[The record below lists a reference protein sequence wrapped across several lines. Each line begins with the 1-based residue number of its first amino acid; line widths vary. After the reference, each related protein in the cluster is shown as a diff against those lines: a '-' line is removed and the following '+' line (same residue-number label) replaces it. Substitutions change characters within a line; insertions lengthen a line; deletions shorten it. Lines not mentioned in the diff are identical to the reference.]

1 MFLLTPGNPKPVF
14 GQMPDF
20 YSEAETTAYE
30 VIFGDAFQAESHWP
44 SGEAPPWV
52 PGAPPSP
59 KPIKVHVPA
68 SAATSHLHQ
77 PTRLEAGEVYRGK
90 ATAPWGRG
98 GLKDEGPPWEGA
110 GLQISPWTFSKKVTK
125 AAKLEVWKAE
135 TSGVDY
141 LGGKSGDSHEVGS
154 TYESWSRPLRVSP
167 TAILKCP
174 GNRIGR

>member
-1 MFLLTPGNPKPVF
+1 MLLLTPGNPKPVF

-44 SGEAPPWV
+44 SGEAPPRV

-90 ATAPWGRG
+90 ATALWGRG
-98 GLKDEGPPWEGA
+98 GLKDEGPP
-110 GLQISPWTFSKKVTK
+110 
-125 AAKLEVWKAE
+125 
-135 TSGVDY
+135 
-141 LGGKSGDSHEVGS
+141 GKRLVYRSAHGHFP
-154 TYESWSRPLRVSP
+154 R
-167 TAILKCP
+167 K
-174 GNRIGR
+174 

>member
-1 MFLLTPGNPKPVF
+1 MWETQEGFGLNGETHSECSSPLRKTPNPVF

-44 SGEAPPWV
+44 SCEAPPRV

-68 SAATSHLHQ
+68 SADTGHLHL
-77 PTRLEAGEVYRGK
+77 PTRLEAGEAYGGK

-98 GLKDEGPPWEGA
+98 GLRDQGPGGWGWFADQLMDIFQESDKDGKVD
-110 GLQISPWTFSKKVTK
+110 GL
-125 AAKLEVWKAE
+125 
-135 TSGVDY
+135 
-141 LGGKSGDSHEVGS
+141 
-154 TYESWSRPLRVSP
+154 ESRD
-167 TAILKCP
+167 
-174 GNRIGR
+174 